1 LEFNMNNQTS
11 LVSSSQP
18 YSQVM
23 NITPSMAQRWLEGAN
38 TANRKLSLAY
48 AEKLAEEIRCGRW
61 MLTHEGIAFS
71 PHGVL
76 LDGQHRLQA
85 IVLAD
90 KPITMVVWFN
100 ISTDALLAINCGK
113 ARSIADTLMLA
124 GGCGQ
129 VNSYDLATLRAMLGG
144 LSSAPSLSAAQA
156 SQALQRHRE
165 AIEFAAVYRPR
176 STGRGISSATTRA
189 VIARAYYSADGNRV
203 AEFCKV
209 LASSVASRADDEPAV
224 LLLHYLQR
232 TVGMRFD
239 TVRDR
244 YAKTERALW
253 AYLRREKL
261 SRLYGTS
268 EELFPLPEERK
279 VPTAA

>member
-1 LEFNMNNQTS
+1 MNPDTN
-11 LVSSSQP
+11 LASSSKP
-18 YSQVM
+18 YQQVM
-23 NITPSMAQRWLEGAN
+23 TITPSMAQRWLEGAN
-38 TANRKLSLAY
+38 TANRRLSMAY
-48 AEKLAEEIRCGRW
+48 AERLAGEIRADRW

-90 KPITMVVWFN
+90 KPVTMVVWFN
-100 ISTDALLAINCGK
+100 ISPKALLAINSGK

-129 VNSYDLATLRAMLGG
+129 VNNHDLATLRAMLGG
-144 LSSAPSLSAAQA
+144 MGSPPTLSAAQA
-156 SQALQRHRE
+156 AEALQRHGE
-165 AIEFAAVYRPR
+165 AIEFASVYLPR
-176 STGRGISSATTRA
+176 NTGRGISIGTTRA
-189 VIARAYYSADGNRV
+189 VIARAYYSADANRL
-203 AEFCKV
+203 AEFCRV
-209 LASSVASRADDEPAV
+209 LTSSVATKPEDEPAV
-224 LLLHYLQR
+224 LLIHYLQR
-232 TVGMRFD
+232 TLGMHSQ

-279 VPTAA
+279 AQTAA